1 MKGATEVPSTITV
14 IIIQY
19 TLIKRMKCELAFPI
33 SPTYSLNFKY
43 SSHGLSPWKH
53 TGTVGVSHMA
63 TPPLL
68 QEWRNGGIWREESK
82 KHENNTDFS
91 YKSLLRLPGKSSEL
105 LSRSH
110 SFLVPSL
117 FPGTGMRSSAT
128 ALRIRCHWPP
138 LDPKRHFSESRGVSH
153 TPEEW
158 VQLSS
163 KGEKVQ
169 TFGTAKWNQW
179 NRANSPPPAE
189 PGNLLK
195 CLFSP
200 LSPGNY
206 PVFDFIFPRNI
217 SSPVTHCLGL
227 T

>member
-53 TGTVGVSHMA
+53 TGTVGVSPMA
-63 TPPLL
+63 TPLLL

-82 KHENNTDFS
+82 KHENNRDFS
-91 YKSLLRLPGKSSEL
+91 YKSLLRLSGKSSEL

-110 SFLVPSL
+110 SFPVSSL
-117 FPGTGMRSSAT
+117 LPGTRMRSSAA

-138 LDPKRHFSESRGVSH
+138 LDPEQHFSESRGVSH

-163 KGEKVQ
+163 KDEKVQ

-179 NRANSPPPAE
+179 NRANSPPLQSQATCWNVCFPRSHL
-189 PGNLLK
+189 GTTQYLT
-195 CLFSP
+195 LFS
-200 LSPGNY
+200 LE
-206 PVFDFIFPRNI
+206 
-217 SSPVTHCLGL
+217 T
-227 T
+227 